1 MAKYIDAEKAF
12 EEITDFAGSA
22 NTKGAYGA
30 FWKAAKHVRAM
41 PAADVAPVVHGRWE
55 CVDFCSPNL
64 KCSACGGLA
73 PMDCCGDYHSER
85 TTFCP
90 NCGAKMDEDNLPSG
104 DE

>member
-41 PAADVAPVVHGRWE
+41 PAADVAPR
-55 CVDFCSPNL
+55 
-64 KCSACGGLA
+64 
-73 PMDCCGDYHSER
+73 
-85 TTFCP
+85 
-90 NCGAKMDEDNLPSG
+90 GAWAVGMC
-104 DE
+104 